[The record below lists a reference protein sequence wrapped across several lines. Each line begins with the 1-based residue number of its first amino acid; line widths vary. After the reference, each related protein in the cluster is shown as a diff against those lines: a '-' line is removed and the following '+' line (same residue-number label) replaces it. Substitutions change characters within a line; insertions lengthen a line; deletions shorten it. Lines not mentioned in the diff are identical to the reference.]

1 MIAKIGDNI
10 IVNIIQQ
17 FNMLLLNF
25 ELSNFVDQIMEQNKT
40 FSPRKSEIGS
50 FPRG

>member
-1 MIAKIGDNI
+1 MIAKLYDNI
-10 IVNIIQQ
+10 IRNIIQQ
-17 FNMLLLNF
+17 FNILLLNF
-25 ELSNFVDQIMEQNKT
+25 ELSNIVDQIMEQNKK